1 VRTRTPTRL
10 VDVAR
15 EAGVHVSTVSRVLN
29 ARDEAAVRPETR
41 ARILAT
47 AQRMRYRPN
56 ALARGLKTATTTTFG
71 MLVPSLRNPVYATIV
86 RGAVAEAWR
95 RGYVVLLAEDDGT
108 VTEQAWERL
117 VDEGRIDGILVASV
131 QPGRPILQLVA
142 ESRVP
147 CVFVNRR
154 EPGSG
159 RNVSM
164 REEDAGRIAAEHL
177 IALGHTLLGQ
187 IAGPLV
193 LDTAR
198 RRAEGFADAA
208 LAAGLARPALVESP
222 FQESSACLAI
232 GDLMDT
238 SERPTGV
245 FISNLNQ
252 AIGGLAGVRRRGIR
266 VPEEVSLISYDDD
279 PLTEFLEVPLTT
291 IRMPLFALGAQAIS
305 ALAHQV
311 DGGAPYDLEI
321 ETLPELVV
329 RASTAPPSDIGMPTA

>member
-1 VRTRTPTRL
+1 LRTRTPTRL

-41 ARILAT
+41 ERILA
-47 AQRMRYRPN
+47 AAARMRYRPN

-86 RGAVAEAWR
+86 RGAVAEAWS

-117 VDEGRIDGILVASV
+117 VEEGRIDGILVASV
-131 QPGRPILQLVA
+131 EPGRPILGLVK
-142 ESRVP
+142 ESHVP
-147 CVFVNRR
+147 YVFVNRR

-177 IALGHTLLGQ
+177 IGLGHTRLGQ
-187 IAGPLV
+187 IAGPLA
-193 LDTAR
+193 LDTAS

-208 LAAGLARPALVESP
+208 LAAGLERPALVEAP
-222 FQESSACLAI
+222 FQESSACLAM
-232 GDLMDT
+232 GELMDVST
-238 SERPTGV
+238 PATGI

-252 AIGGLAGVRRRGIR
+252 AIGGLAGVRRRGFR
-266 VPEEVSLISYDDD
+266 VPEDVSLVSYDDD

-291 IRMPLFALGAQAIS
+291 IRMPLHALGAQAIS

-311 DGGAPYDLEI
+311 DGGEPYDLEI
-321 ETLPELVV
+321 ETLPELIV
-329 RASTAPPSDIGMPTA
+329 RASTAPPPDASEAE